1 MKKESQTKKVFFRRS
16 LNVGQRPGSW
26 CPQQN
31 HGPYNQLEKSQ
42 LQTWEKRAQ
51 RLQCKSR
58 LRFVDSQLNFPYQS
72 FFSIFRFFWGE
83 WKSRVTAVKMVSPK
97 KGWEFADASE
107 CLSFHYRNSSLYNT
121 GLFNYINNLYA
132 ELCFGALSRTSYQRL
147 RATLPR
153 SLVRKLKY
161 PNRGISNVSLLNS
174 SVTFYMLRIFP
185 GKMG

>member
-1 MKKESQTKKVFFRRS
+1 
-16 LNVGQRPGSW
+16 
-26 CPQQN
+26 
-31 HGPYNQLEKSQ
+31 
-42 LQTWEKRAQ
+42 
-51 RLQCKSR
+51 
-58 LRFVDSQLNFPYQS
+58 
-72 FFSIFRFFWGE
+72 
-83 WKSRVTAVKMVSPK
+83 MVSPK

-121 GLFNYINNLYA
+121 GFFNCINNLYA
-132 ELCFGALSRTSYQRL
+132 ELWFGALSRTSYQRL

-185 GKMG
+185 GKMGQDTSVKMPKFPYWALVMQPEFFGEMYVIEPLIRKILYYKYYYSPQSPI